1 MQNNYGAP
9 IDLSFEC
16 CRPDPTQAKISD
28 HSRKENLMTAMIARR
43 FVELEQQLEEI
54 LASKTHRN
62 SSYTGSSYEHIESDR
77 VLNWGVKVKSLFER
91 LGSETASQLKTFIEA
106 EEYRSFD
113 SEVDR
118 LKRLRA
124 IFLATKEDF
133 EGGYLVSYR
142 NLVQAEVFSNEL
154 EQAEELFR
162 NGYAT
167 AAAVIA
173 GVVLETTLRDLCS
186 THELEHGS
194 LNKMNDDL
202 AKTGA
207 YNASQKKRI
216 TALAAIRNSAAHGKP
231 EEFTAADV
239 RGMID
244 DVERFLA
251 STLQ

>member
-1 MQNNYGAP
+1 M
-9 IDLSFEC
+9 
-16 CRPDPTQAKISD
+16 
-28 HSRKENLMTAMIARR
+28 
-43 FVELEQQLEEI
+43 ELNQQLEQI
-54 LASKTHRN
+54 LASKATRI
-62 SSYTGSSYEHIESDR
+62 SSVHGTSTDYIDSNL

-91 LGSETASQLKTFIEA
+91 LGVEATSQLRLFIDA
-106 EEYRSFD
+106 EKYKSME
-113 SEVDR
+113 SEFSR

-142 NLVQAEVFSNEL
+142 SLIQAEVFTSEL
-154 EQAEELFR
+154 EQAEELLKS
-162 NGYAT
+162 GYAT

-186 THELEHGS
+186 AHDLEHGS

-202 AKTGA
+202 AKAGA

-216 TALAAIRNSAAHGKP
+216 TACAAIRNSAAHGKP
-231 EEFTAADV
+231 EEFSAADV
-239 RGMID
+239 KGMID

-251 STLQ
+251 TPLQ